1 MASKGYSEGYAEEYK
16 KNRENAMADLI
27 EQAEALQGDAIVNL
41 SVAYDQFVNADMLC
55 VVVTAYGTVVAL
67 QEKQMIWMRFHK
79 WYIIK
84 QRKAGNNYE
93 RICISGPGDHRSGT
107 EKRPDH

>member
-1 MASKGYSEGYAEEYK
+1 MYSMASKGYSEGYAEEYK
-16 KNRENAMADLI
+16 KTRENAMADLI

-55 VVVTAYGTVVAL
+55 VVVTAYGSVVAL

-84 QRKAGNNYE
+84 QRKADG
-93 RICISGPGDHRSGT
+93 I
-107 EKRPDH
+107 EKLLLKQEEDQHCS